1 MKRSLQFFEE
11 HRIGRRQLLQSVAL
25 GGAGLGASA
34 LLRGLPAVGA
44 PTGTLIKIGTI
55 HDLTGAFAVYNQA
68 TRDIVEIAVEEIN
81 ARGGVLGRPVEL
93 LIRDSQS
100 SIDKY
105 AEFANELVL
114 GEKVAMLEG
123 GGSSASREVI
133 RQVIDRNGGPVYFY
147 PAQYEGGVCDKFVF
161 CSGEVPTQ
169 QIGPALI
176 PYAMEHFGGEFYT
189 IAADYNFGHISSVWV
204 KKFVEQQGGRVIA
217 TEFFPLDQTD
227 FGSAISRI
235 QAARP
240 QVIFSLLVG
249 NNHLGFHRQFAAA
262 GLVDKIPI
270 VSPVFGQA
278 GELTSLSPQEY
289 KGLVVAF
296 DYFPQLDNPANK
308 AFLDRVRARHGG
320 RLPYAIG
327 EFPYNIWL
335 NIQLWAAATN
345 KAASI
350 EKDKVIDALE
360 SGLQLDAP
368 EGRVR
373 VDGKTH
379 HLVHSIH
386 IAQASED
393 RSFKI
398 IKTIPDVQPSY
409 EQSVC
414 DIISRPRTHKQFTPE

>member
-1 MKRSLQFFEE
+1 MSSSSQWFEE
-11 HRIGRRQLLQSVAL
+11 RRIGRRRLLRTVAL
-25 GGAGLGASA
+25 CSAGLAASILVRA
-34 LLRGLPAVGA
+34 SPAVGA
-44 PTGTLIKIGTI
+44 PTGTPIKIGTI

-81 ARGGVLGRPVEL
+81 ARGGVLGRPVQL
-93 LIRDSQS
+93 LIRDAQS
-100 SIDKY
+100 SIEKY

-133 RQVIDRNGGPVYFY
+133 RPVIAVNDGPVYFY

-176 PYAMEHFGGEFYT
+176 PYAMEHFGNNFYT
-189 IAADYNFGHISSVWV
+189 VAADYNFGHISSVWV
-204 KKFVEQQGGRVIA
+204 KKFVEEQGGRVVA
-217 TEFFPLDQTD
+217 TEFFPLEQTD
-227 FGSAISRI
+227 FGAAISRI
-235 QAARP
+235 QVARP
-240 QVIFSLLVG
+240 QVMFSLLVG

-262 GLVDKIPI
+262 GLVDRIPI

-289 KGLVVAF
+289 KGLIVAF

-308 AFLDRVRARHGG
+308 AFLDRLRARHGG
-320 RLPYAIG
+320 TLPYAMG

-335 NIQLWAAATN
+335 NIQLWAAAAN
-345 KAASI
+345 KAGSI
-350 EKDKVIDALE
+350 ERGKVIEALE

-368 EGRVR
+368 EGPVR

-386 IAQASED
+386 IAQATDD

-398 IKTIPDVQPSY
+398 VKTIRDVQPSY

-414 DIISRPRTHKQFTPE
+414 DLIRNARTHKQFTPE

>member
-1 MKRSLQFFEE
+1 MNISSQPFDV
-11 HRIGRRQLLQSVAL
+11 RIGRRQLLQTVAL
-25 GGAGLGASA
+25 GGAGLASILTHTSA
-34 LLRGLPAVGA
+34 AVGA
-44 PTGTLIKIGTI
+44 PTGTPIKIGTI
-55 HDLTGAFAVYNQA
+55 HDLTGAFAVYNEA

-81 ARGGVLGRPVEL
+81 ARGGVLGRPVEV

-114 GEKVAMLEG
+114 GEEVAMLEG

-133 RQVIDRNGGPVYFY
+133 RPVIDLNDGPVYFY

-169 QIGPALI
+169 QIGSALV
-176 PYAMEHFGGEFYT
+176 PYAMEHFGRTFYT
-189 IAADYNFGHISSVWV
+189 VAADYNFGHISSIWV
-204 KKFVEQQGGRVIA
+204 TKFVEEQGGKVIA

-227 FGSAISRI
+227 FGAAINRI

-240 QVIFSLLVG
+240 EIIFSLLVG

-270 VSPVFGQA
+270 VSTVFGQA

-289 KGLVVAF
+289 RGLVVAF

-308 AFLDRVRARHGG
+308 AFLDRVRARHSGK
-320 RLPYAIG
+320 LPFAIG
-327 EFPYNIWL
+327 EFSYNIWL
-335 NIQLWAAATN
+335 NFQLWAAAAN
-345 KAASI
+345 KAGSI
-350 EKDKVIDALE
+350 EKGRIIETLE

-386 IAQASED
+386 IAYATEN
-393 RSFKI
+393 RNFRI
-398 IKTIPDVQPSY
+398 VKTIPDVQPSY

-414 DIISRPRTHKQFTPE
+414 DLISKPRTHKQFTPG

>member
-1 MKRSLQFFEE
+1 MRSSSQPVEE
-11 HRIGRRQLLQSVAL
+11 HWLGRRQLLQTVAL
-25 GGAGLGASA
+25 GGAGLAASTLMRTSPAGA
-34 LLRGLPAVGA
+34 A
-44 PTGTLIKIGTI
+44 PTGTPIKIGII

-68 TRDIVEIAVEEIN
+68 TRDMVEIAAEEIN

-133 RQVIDRNGGPVYFY
+133 RRVIDLNDGPVYFY

-169 QIGPALI
+169 QIGPALV
-176 PYAMEHFGGEFYT
+176 PYAMEHFGKKFYT
-189 IAADYNFGHISSVWV
+189 VAADYNFGQISSVWV
-204 KKFVEQQGGRVIA
+204 KKFVQEQGGKVIA
-217 TEFFPLDQTD
+217 TEFFPLDQID
-227 FGSAISRI
+227 FGAAISRI
-235 QAARP
+235 QAAHP
-240 QVIFSLLVG
+240 EVIFSLLVG

-270 VSPVFGQA
+270 ISPVFGQA

-296 DYFPQLDNPANK
+296 DYYPQLDNPANR

-320 RLPYAIG
+320 KLPFAIG

-335 NIQLWAAATN
+335 NIQLWAAAGN
-345 KAASI
+345 KAGSI
-350 EKDKVIDALE
+350 DKGKIIETLE
-360 SGLQLDAP
+360 SGLQVDAP

-386 IAQASED
+386 IAQATED
-393 RSFKI
+393 RSFRI

-414 DIISRPRTHKQFTPE
+414 DLISKPRTHKQFTPE

>member
-44 PTGTLIKIGTI
+44 PTGTPIKIGTI

-133 RQVIDRNGGPVYFY
+133 RQVIGRNGGPVYFY

>member
-1 MKRSLQFFEE
+1 MNISSQPFEV
-11 HRIGRRQLLQSVAL
+11 RIGRRQLLQTVAL
-25 GGAGLGASA
+25 GGAGLAASILTRTSA
-34 LLRGLPAVGA
+34 AVGA
-44 PTGTLIKIGTI
+44 PTGTPIKIGAI
-55 HDLTGAFAVYNQA
+55 HDLTGAFAVYNEA

-81 ARGGVLGRPVEL
+81 ARGGVLGRPVEV

-114 GEKVAMLEG
+114 GEEVAMLEG

-133 RQVIDRNGGPVYFY
+133 RPVIDLNDGPVYFY

-169 QIGPALI
+169 QIGSALV
-176 PYAMEHFGGEFYT
+176 PYAMEHFGRTFYT
-189 IAADYNFGHISSVWV
+189 VAADYNFGHISSIWV
-204 KKFVEQQGGRVIA
+204 TKFVEAQGGKVIA

-227 FGSAISRI
+227 FGAAINRI

-240 QVIFSLLVG
+240 EIIFSLLVG

-270 VSPVFGQA
+270 VSTVFGQA

-289 KGLVVAF
+289 RGLVVAF

-320 RLPYAIG
+320 KLPFAIG
-327 EFPYNIWL
+327 EFSYNIWL
-335 NIQLWAAATN
+335 NFQLWAAAAN
-345 KAASI
+345 KAGAI
-350 EKDKVIDALE
+350 EKGRIIETLE

-386 IAQASED
+386 IAYATEN
-393 RSFKI
+393 RTFRI
-398 IKTIPDVQPSY
+398 VKTIPDVQPSY

-414 DIISRPRTHKQFTPE
+414 DLISKPRTHKQFTPG

>member
-1 MKRSLQFFEE
+1 MKSSSQRVEE
-11 HRIGRRQLLQSVAL
+11 HRLGRRQLLQTVAL
-25 GGAGLGASA
+25 GGAGLAASIFMRISPAGA
-34 LLRGLPAVGA
+34 A
-44 PTGTLIKIGTI
+44 PTGTPIKIGII

-133 RQVIDRNGGPVYFY
+133 RRVIDLNDGPVYFY

-169 QIGPALI
+169 QIGPALV
-176 PYAMEHFGGEFYT
+176 PYAMEHFGKKFYT
-189 IAADYNFGHISSVWV
+189 VAADYNFGQISSVWV
-204 KKFVEQQGGRVIA
+204 KKFVQEQGGKVIA

-227 FGSAISRI
+227 FGAAISRI

-240 QVIFSLLVG
+240 EVIFSLLVG

-296 DYFPQLDNPANK
+296 DYYPQLDNPANR

-320 RLPYAIG
+320 KLPFAIG

-335 NIQLWAAATN
+335 NIQLWAAAGN
-345 KAASI
+345 KAGSI
-350 EKDKVIDALE
+350 DKGKIIETLE
-360 SGLQLDAP
+360 SGLQVDAP

-386 IAQASED
+386 IAQATED
-393 RSFKI
+393 RSFRI

-414 DIISRPRTHKQFTPE
+414 DLISKPRTHKQFTPE

>member
-1 MKRSLQFFEE
+1 MTSSSQPFEE
-11 HRIGRRQLLQSVAL
+11 HRIGRRQLLQTVAL
-25 GGAGLGASA
+25 GGAGVAASVVM
-34 LLRGLPAVGA
+34 RGLPAVGA
-44 PTGTLIKIGTI
+44 PTGTPIKIATI
-55 HDLTGAFAVYNQA
+55 HDLTGAFAVYNEA

-81 ARGGVLGRPVEL
+81 ARGGVLGRPVRL

-105 AEFANELVL
+105 AEFANELIL
-114 GEKVAMLEG
+114 GEKVVMLEG

-133 RQVIDRNGGPVYFY
+133 RPVVGRDDGPVYFY

-176 PYAMEHFGGEFYT
+176 PYAMEHFGRNLYT

-204 KKFVEQQGGRVIA
+204 KKFVEQQGGKVIA

-227 FGSAISRI
+227 FGAAISRV

-240 QVIFSLLVG
+240 EVIFSLLVG

-320 RLPYAIG
+320 KLPYAIG
-327 EFPYNIWL
+327 EYPYNIWL
-335 NIQLWAAATN
+335 NIQLWAAAAN
-345 KAASI
+345 KAGSI

-360 SGLQLDAP
+360 SGLELDAP

-386 IAQASED
+386 IAQATED

-398 IKTIPDVQPSY
+398 VKTIPDVQPSY

-414 DIISRPRTHKQFTPE
+414 DLISKPRTHKQFTPE

>member
-1 MKRSLQFFEE
+1 MNISSQPFEV
-11 HRIGRRQLLQSVAL
+11 RIGRRQLLQTVAL
-25 GGAGLGASA
+25 GGAGLAASILTRTSA
-34 LLRGLPAVGA
+34 AVGA
-44 PTGTLIKIGTI
+44 RTGTPIKIGAI
-55 HDLTGAFAVYNQA
+55 HDLTGAFAVYNEA

-81 ARGGVLGRPVEL
+81 TRGGVLGCPVEL

-100 SIDKY
+100 SIDRY

-133 RQVIDRNGGPVYFY
+133 RPVIDLNDGPVYFY

-169 QIGPALI
+169 QIGSALV
-176 PYAMEHFGGEFYT
+176 PYAMEHFGRTFYT
-189 IAADYNFGHISSVWV
+189 VAADYNFGHISSIWV
-204 KKFVEQQGGRVIA
+204 TKFVEEQGGKVMA
-217 TEFFPLDQTD
+217 TEFYPLDQTD
-227 FGSAISRI
+227 FGAAINRI

-240 QVIFSLLVG
+240 EIIFSLLVG

-262 GLVDKIPI
+262 GLVDKTPI
-270 VSPVFGQA
+270 VSTVFGQA

-296 DYFPQLDNPANK
+296 DYYQQLDNPANK

-320 RLPYAIG
+320 KLPFAIG

-335 NIQLWAAATN
+335 NIQLWAAAAD
-345 KAASI
+345 KAGAI
-350 EKDKVIDALE
+350 EKGRIIETLE

-373 VDGKTH
+373 VDRKTH

-386 IAQASED
+386 IAQATED
-393 RSFKI
+393 RTFKI

-414 DIISRPRTHKQFTPE
+414 DLISKPRTHKQFTPG

>member
-1 MKRSLQFFEE
+1 MNISSQPFEV
-11 HRIGRRQLLQSVAL
+11 RIGRRQLLQTVAL
-25 GGAGLGASA
+25 GGAGLAASILTRTSA
-34 LLRGLPAVGA
+34 AVGA
-44 PTGTLIKIGTI
+44 PTGTPIKIGTI
-55 HDLTGAFAVYNQA
+55 HDLTGAFAVYNEA

-81 ARGGVLGRPVEL
+81 ARGGVLGRPVEV

-114 GEKVAMLEG
+114 GEEVAMLEG

-133 RQVIDRNGGPVYFY
+133 RPVIDLNDGPVYFY

-169 QIGPALI
+169 QIGSALV
-176 PYAMEHFGGEFYT
+176 PYAMEHFGRTFYT
-189 IAADYNFGHISSVWV
+189 VAADYNFGHISSIWV
-204 KKFVEQQGGRVIA
+204 TKFVEEQGGKVIA

-227 FGSAISRI
+227 FGAAINRI

-240 QVIFSLLVG
+240 EIIFSLLVG

-270 VSPVFGQA
+270 VSTVFGQA

-289 KGLVVAF
+289 RGLVVAF

-320 RLPYAIG
+320 KLPFAIG
-327 EFPYNIWL
+327 EFSYNIWL
-335 NIQLWAAATN
+335 NFQLWAAAAN
-345 KAASI
+345 KAGAI
-350 EKDKVIDALE
+350 EKGRIIETLE

-386 IAQASED
+386 IAYATEN
-393 RSFKI
+393 RNFRI
-398 IKTIPDVQPSY
+398 VKTIPDVQPSY

-414 DIISRPRTHKQFTPE
+414 DLISKPRTHKQFTPG

>member
-44 PTGTLIKIGTI
+44 PTGTPIKIGTI

-81 ARGGVLGRPVEL
+81 ARGGVLERPVEL

>member
-1 MKRSLQFFEE
+1 MSSSSQWFEE
-11 HRIGRRQLLQSVAL
+11 RRIGRRRLLRTVAL
-25 GGAGLGASA
+25 CSAGLAASILVRA
-34 LLRGLPAVGA
+34 SPAVGA
-44 PTGTLIKIGTI
+44 PTGTPIKIGTI

-81 ARGGVLGRPVEL
+81 ARGGVLGRPVQL
-93 LIRDSQS
+93 LIRDAQS
-100 SIDKY
+100 SIEKY

-133 RQVIDRNGGPVYFY
+133 RPVIAVNDGPVYFY

-176 PYAMEHFGGEFYT
+176 PYAMEHFGNNFYT
-189 IAADYNFGHISSVWV
+189 VAADYNFGHISSVWV
-204 KKFVEQQGGRVIA
+204 KKFVEEQGGRVVA
-217 TEFFPLDQTD
+217 TEFFPLEQTD
-227 FGSAISRI
+227 FGAAISRI
-235 QAARP
+235 QVARP
-240 QVIFSLLVG
+240 QVMFSLLVG

-262 GLVDKIPI
+262 GLVDRIPI

-289 KGLVVAF
+289 KGLIVAF

-308 AFLDRVRARHGG
+308 AFLDRLRARHGG
-320 RLPYAIG
+320 TLPYAMG

-335 NIQLWAAATN
+335 NIQLWAAAAN
-345 KAASI
+345 KAGSI
-350 EKDKVIDALE
+350 ERGKVIEALE

-368 EGRVR
+368 EGPVR

-386 IAQASED
+386 IAQATDD

-398 IKTIPDVQPSY
+398 VKTIRDVQPSY

-414 DIISRPRTHKQFTPE
+414 DLIRNPRTHKQFTPE

>member
-1 MKRSLQFFEE
+1 MNISSQPFEV
-11 HRIGRRQLLQSVAL
+11 RIGRRQLLQTVAL
-25 GGAGLGASA
+25 GGAGLAASILTRTSA
-34 LLRGLPAVGA
+34 AVGA
-44 PTGTLIKIGTI
+44 PTGTPIKIGTI
-55 HDLTGAFAVYNQA
+55 HDLTGAFAVYNEA

-81 ARGGVLGRPVEL
+81 ARGGVLGRPVEV

-114 GEKVAMLEG
+114 GEEVAMLEG

-133 RQVIDRNGGPVYFY
+133 RPVIDLNDGPVYFY

-169 QIGPALI
+169 QIGSALV
-176 PYAMEHFGGEFYT
+176 PYAMEHFGRTFYT
-189 IAADYNFGHISSVWV
+189 VAADYNFGHISSIWV
-204 KKFVEQQGGRVIA
+204 TKFVEEQGGKVIA

-227 FGSAISRI
+227 FGAAINRI

-240 QVIFSLLVG
+240 EIIFSLLVG

-270 VSPVFGQA
+270 VSTVFGQA

-289 KGLVVAF
+289 RGLVVAF

-320 RLPYAIG
+320 KLPFAIG
-327 EFPYNIWL
+327 EFSYNIWL
-335 NIQLWAAATN
+335 NFQLWAAAAN
-345 KAASI
+345 KAGAI
-350 EKDKVIDALE
+350 EKGKIIETLE

-386 IAQASED
+386 IAYATEN
-393 RSFKI
+393 RNFRI
-398 IKTIPDVQPSY
+398 VKTIPDVQPSY

-414 DIISRPRTHKQFTPE
+414 DLISKPRTHKQFTPG

>member
-1 MKRSLQFFEE
+1 MNISSQPFDV
-11 HRIGRRQLLQSVAL
+11 RIGRRQLLQTVAL
-25 GGAGLGASA
+25 GGAGLAASILTRTSA
-34 LLRGLPAVGA
+34 AVGA
-44 PTGTLIKIGTI
+44 PTGTPIKIGTI
-55 HDLTGAFAVYNQA
+55 HDLTGAFAVYNEA

-81 ARGGVLGRPVEL
+81 ARGGVLGRPVEV

-114 GEKVAMLEG
+114 GEEVAMLEG

-133 RQVIDRNGGPVYFY
+133 RPVIDLNDGPVYFY

-169 QIGPALI
+169 QIGSALV
-176 PYAMEHFGGEFYT
+176 PYAMEHFGRTFYT
-189 IAADYNFGHISSVWV
+189 VAADYNFGHISSIWV
-204 KKFVEQQGGRVIA
+204 TKFVEEQGGKVIA

-227 FGSAISRI
+227 FGAAINRI

-240 QVIFSLLVG
+240 EIIFSLLVG

-262 GLVDKIPI
+262 GLVDKTPI
-270 VSPVFGQA
+270 VSTVFGQA

-296 DYFPQLDNPANK
+296 DYYQQLDNPANK

-320 RLPYAIG
+320 KLPFAIG

-335 NIQLWAAATN
+335 NIQLWAAAAN
-345 KAASI
+345 KAGAI
-350 EKDKVIDALE
+350 EKGRIIETLE

-386 IAQASED
+386 IAYATEN
-393 RSFKI
+393 RTFRI
-398 IKTIPDVQPSY
+398 VKTIPDVQPSY

-414 DIISRPRTHKQFTPE
+414 DLISKPKTHKQFTPG

>member
-1 MKRSLQFFEE
+1 MKSSSQRVEE
-11 HRIGRRQLLQSVAL
+11 HRLGRRQLLQTVAL
-25 GGAGLGASA
+25 GGAGLAASILMRTSPAGA
-34 LLRGLPAVGA
+34 A
-44 PTGTLIKIGTI
+44 PTGTPIKIGII

-133 RQVIDRNGGPVYFY
+133 RRVIDLNDGPVYFY

-169 QIGPALI
+169 QIGPALV
-176 PYAMEHFGGEFYT
+176 PYAMEHFGKKFYT
-189 IAADYNFGHISSVWV
+189 VAADYNFGQISSVWV
-204 KKFVEQQGGRVIA
+204 KKFVQEQGGKVIA
-217 TEFFPLDQTD
+217 TEFFPLDQID
-227 FGSAISRI
+227 FGAAISRI
-235 QAARP
+235 QAAHP
-240 QVIFSLLVG
+240 EVIFSLLVG

-296 DYFPQLDNPANK
+296 DYYPQLDNPANR

-320 RLPYAIG
+320 KLPFAIG

-335 NIQLWAAATN
+335 NIQLWAAAGN
-345 KAASI
+345 KAGSI
-350 EKDKVIDALE
+350 DKGKIIETLE
-360 SGLQLDAP
+360 SGLQVDAP

-386 IAQASED
+386 IAQATED
-393 RSFKI
+393 RSFRI

-414 DIISRPRTHKQFTPE
+414 DLISKPRTHKQFTPE

>member
-44 PTGTLIKIGTI
+44 PTGTPIKIGTI

-414 DIISRPRTHKQFTPE
+414 DIISGPRTHKQFTPE

>member
-1 MKRSLQFFEE
+1 
-11 HRIGRRQLLQSVAL
+11 LLQSVAL
-25 GGAGLGASA
+25 GGVGLGASA

-44 PTGTLIKIGTI
+44 PTGTPIKIGTI

-204 KKFVEQQGGRVIA
+204 KKFVEQHGGSVIT

>member
-1 MKRSLQFFEE
+1 MKSSSQRVEE
-11 HRIGRRQLLQSVAL
+11 HRLGRRQLLQTVAL
-25 GGAGLGASA
+25 GGAGLAASILMRTSPAGA
-34 LLRGLPAVGA
+34 A
-44 PTGTLIKIGTI
+44 PTGTPIKIGII

-133 RQVIDRNGGPVYFY
+133 RRVIDLNDGPVYFY

-169 QIGPALI
+169 QIGPALV
-176 PYAMEHFGGEFYT
+176 PYAMEHFGKKFYT
-189 IAADYNFGHISSVWV
+189 VAADYNFGQISSVWV
-204 KKFVEQQGGRVIA
+204 KKFVQEQGGKVIA
-217 TEFFPLDQTD
+217 TEFFPLDQID
-227 FGSAISRI
+227 FGAAISRI
-235 QAARP
+235 QAAHP
-240 QVIFSLLVG
+240 EVIFSLLVG

-270 VSPVFGQA
+270 ISPVFGQA

-296 DYFPQLDNPANK
+296 DYYPQLDNPANR
-308 AFLDRVRARHGG
+308 AFVDRVRARHGG
-320 RLPYAIG
+320 KLPFAIG

-335 NIQLWAAATN
+335 NIQLWAAAGN
-345 KAASI
+345 KAGSI
-350 EKDKVIDALE
+350 DKGKIIETLE
-360 SGLQLDAP
+360 SGLQVDAP

-386 IAQASED
+386 IAQATED
-393 RSFKI
+393 RSFRI

-414 DIISRPRTHKQFTPE
+414 DLISKPRTHKQFSPE

>member
-1 MKRSLQFFEE
+1 MKSSSQRVEE
-11 HRIGRRQLLQSVAL
+11 HRLGRRQLLQTVAL
-25 GGAGLGASA
+25 GGAGLAASILMRTSPAGA
-34 LLRGLPAVGA
+34 A
-44 PTGTLIKIGTI
+44 PTGTPIKIGII

-68 TRDIVEIAVEEIN
+68 TRDMVEIAAEEIN

-133 RQVIDRNGGPVYFY
+133 RRVIDLNDGPVYFY

-169 QIGPALI
+169 QIGPALV
-176 PYAMEHFGGEFYT
+176 PYAMEHFGKKFYT
-189 IAADYNFGHISSVWV
+189 VAADYNFGQISSVWV
-204 KKFVEQQGGRVIA
+204 KKFVQEQGGKVIA
-217 TEFFPLDQTD
+217 TDFFPLDQTD
-227 FGSAISRI
+227 FGAAISRI
-235 QAARP
+235 QAAHP
-240 QVIFSLLVG
+240 EVIFSLLVG

-296 DYFPQLDNPANK
+296 DYYPQLDNPANR

-320 RLPYAIG
+320 KLPFAIG

-335 NIQLWAAATN
+335 NIQLWAAAGN
-345 KAASI
+345 KAGSI
-350 EKDKVIDALE
+350 DKGKIIETLE
-360 SGLQLDAP
+360 SGLQVDAP

-386 IAQASED
+386 IAQATED
-393 RSFKI
+393 RSFRI

-414 DIISRPRTHKQFTPE
+414 DLISKPRTHKQFTPE

>member
-1 MKRSLQFFEE
+1 MNISSQPFEV
-11 HRIGRRQLLQSVAL
+11 RIGRRQLLQTVAL
-25 GGAGLGASA
+25 GGAGLAASILTRTSA
-34 LLRGLPAVGA
+34 AVGA
-44 PTGTLIKIGTI
+44 PTGPPIKIGAI
-55 HDLTGAFAVYNQA
+55 HDLTGAFAVYNEA

-81 ARGGVLGRPVEL
+81 ARGGVLGRPVEV

-114 GEKVAMLEG
+114 GEEVAMLEG

-133 RQVIDRNGGPVYFY
+133 RPVIDLNDGPVYFY

-169 QIGPALI
+169 QIGSALV
-176 PYAMEHFGGEFYT
+176 PYAMEHFGRTFYT
-189 IAADYNFGHISSVWV
+189 VAADYNFGHPSSVWV
-204 KKFVEQQGGRVIA
+204 TKFVEEQGGKVIA

-227 FGSAISRI
+227 FGAAINRI

-240 QVIFSLLVG
+240 EIIFSLLVG

-270 VSPVFGQA
+270 VSTVFGQA

-289 KGLVVAF
+289 RGLVVAF

-320 RLPYAIG
+320 KLPFAIG
-327 EFPYNIWL
+327 EFSYNIWL
-335 NIQLWAAATN
+335 NFQLWAAAAN
-345 KAASI
+345 KAGAI
-350 EKDKVIDALE
+350 EKGRIIETLE

-386 IAQASED
+386 VAYATENRNFRIV
-393 RSFKI
+393 
-398 IKTIPDVQPSY
+398 KTIPDVQPSY

-414 DIISRPRTHKQFTPE
+414 DLISKQRTHKQFTPG

>member
-1 MKRSLQFFEE
+1 MNISSQPFEV
-11 HRIGRRQLLQSVAL
+11 RIGRRQLLQTVAL
-25 GGAGLGASA
+25 GGAGLAASILTRTSA
-34 LLRGLPAVGA
+34 AVGA
-44 PTGTLIKIGTI
+44 PTGTPIKIGTI
-55 HDLTGAFAVYNQA
+55 HDLTGAFAVYNEA

-81 ARGGVLGRPVEL
+81 ARGGVLGRPVEV

-114 GEKVAMLEG
+114 GEEVAMLEG

-133 RQVIDRNGGPVYFY
+133 RPVIDLNDGPVYFY

-169 QIGPALI
+169 QIGSALV
-176 PYAMEHFGGEFYT
+176 PYAMEHFGRTFYT
-189 IAADYNFGHISSVWV
+189 VAADYNFGHISSIWV
-204 KKFVEQQGGRVIA
+204 TKFVEEQGGKVIA

-227 FGSAISRI
+227 FGAAINRI

-240 QVIFSLLVG
+240 EIIFSLLVG

-262 GLVDKIPI
+262 GLVDKTPI
-270 VSPVFGQA
+270 VSTVFGQA

-296 DYFPQLDNPANK
+296 DYYQQLDNPANK

-320 RLPYAIG
+320 KLPFAIG

-335 NIQLWAAATN
+335 NIQLWAAAAN
-345 KAASI
+345 KAGAI
-350 EKDKVIDALE
+350 EKGRIIETLE

-386 IAQASED
+386 IAYATEN
-393 RSFKI
+393 RTFRI
-398 IKTIPDVQPSY
+398 VKTIPDVQPSY

-414 DIISRPRTHKQFTPE
+414 DLISKPKTHKQFTPG

>member
-1 MKRSLQFFEE
+1 VK
-11 HRIGRRQLLQSVAL
+11 
-25 GGAGLGASA
+25 
-34 LLRGLPAVGA
+34 
-44 PTGTLIKIGTI
+44 
-55 HDLTGAFAVYNQA
+55 
-68 TRDIVEIAVEEIN
+68 
-81 ARGGVLGRPVEL
+81 L

-133 RQVIDRNGGPVYFY
+133 RQVIGRNGGPVYFY

>member
-1 MKRSLQFFEE
+1 MNISSQPFEV
-11 HRIGRRQLLQSVAL
+11 RIGRRQLLQTVAL
-25 GGAGLGASA
+25 GGAGLAASILTRTSA
-34 LLRGLPAVGA
+34 AVGA
-44 PTGTLIKIGTI
+44 PTGTPIKIGTI
-55 HDLTGAFAVYNQA
+55 HDLTGAFAVYNEA

-81 ARGGVLGRPVEL
+81 ARGGVLGRPVEV

-114 GEKVAMLEG
+114 GEEVAMLEG

-133 RQVIDRNGGPVYFY
+133 RPVIDLNDGPVYFY

-169 QIGPALI
+169 QIGSALV
-176 PYAMEHFGGEFYT
+176 PYAMEHFGRTFYT
-189 IAADYNFGHISSVWV
+189 VAADYNFGHISSIWV
-204 KKFVEQQGGRVIA
+204 TKFVEEQGGKVIA

-227 FGSAISRI
+227 FGAAINRI

-240 QVIFSLLVG
+240 EIIFSLLVG

-270 VSPVFGQA
+270 VSTVFGQA

-289 KGLVVAF
+289 RGLVVAF

-320 RLPYAIG
+320 KLPFAIG
-327 EFPYNIWL
+327 EFSYNIWL
-335 NIQLWAAATN
+335 NFQLWAAAAN
-345 KAASI
+345 KAGSI
-350 EKDKVIDALE
+350 EKGRIIETLE

-386 IAQASED
+386 IAYATEN
-393 RSFKI
+393 RNFRI
-398 IKTIPDVQPSY
+398 VKTIPDVQPSY

-414 DIISRPRTHKQFTPE
+414 DLISKPRTHKQFTPG

>member
-1 MKRSLQFFEE
+1 MSSSSQWFEE
-11 HRIGRRQLLQSVAL
+11 RRIGRRRLLRTVAL
-25 GGAGLGASA
+25 GSAGLAASILVRA
-34 LLRGLPAVGA
+34 SPAVGA
-44 PTGTLIKIGTI
+44 STGTPIKIGTI

-81 ARGGVLGRPVEL
+81 ARGGVLGRPVQL
-93 LIRDSQS
+93 LIRDAQS
-100 SIDKY
+100 SIEKY

-133 RQVIDRNGGPVYFY
+133 RPVIAVNDGPVYFY

-176 PYAMEHFGGEFYT
+176 PYAMEHFGNNFYT
-189 IAADYNFGHISSVWV
+189 VAADYNFGHISSVWV
-204 KKFVEQQGGRVIA
+204 KKFVEEQGGRVVA
-217 TEFFPLDQTD
+217 TEFFPLEQTD
-227 FGSAISRI
+227 FGAAISRI
-235 QAARP
+235 QVARP
-240 QVIFSLLVG
+240 QVMFSLLVG

-262 GLVDKIPI
+262 GLVDRIPI

-289 KGLVVAF
+289 KGLIVAF

-308 AFLDRVRARHGG
+308 AFLDRLRARHGG
-320 RLPYAIG
+320 TLPYAMG

-335 NIQLWAAATN
+335 NIQLWAAAAN
-345 KAASI
+345 KAGSI
-350 EKDKVIDALE
+350 ERGKVIEALE

-368 EGRVR
+368 EGPVR

-386 IAQASED
+386 IAQATDD

-398 IKTIPDVQPSY
+398 VKTIRDVQPSY

-414 DIISRPRTHKQFTPE
+414 DLIRNPRTHKQFTPE